1 MKSPIKRWLCVS
13 RILVAIQHLV
23 FTLKQEKLS
32 YKLNI
37 KGMKRKIEV
46 MLGHFFLNEEERV
59 SVKKNDD
66 LLGLSPIFTLLF
78 EKIN

>member
-1 MKSPIKRWLCVS
+1 
-13 RILVAIQHLV
+13 
-23 FTLKQEKLS
+23 
-32 YKLNI
+32 
-37 KGMKRKIEV
+37 MKRKIEV

-78 EKIN
+78 EKINQYFIDKIMHNSHELCIAYLSDLISISPMSGTNCDFPNM